1 MSHSLS
7 LLDAAREVPQ
17 RPALFAQGAPR
28 SFADLAL
35 RTAALAAHL
44 RASGIGPGSRVALI
58 AQNRVETV
66 LTVYALLEIGAAI
79 VPVHPRLTPPEVTAL
94 LADGSSDLLLRDTDL
109 DVLLDASGPSP
120 SAALQPPK
128 SRPDPSSLF
137 AVVHTSGT
145 TGRPKGAMLTRGNLL
160 ASAAASAQNLGFC
173 DTDRWLAC
181 MPLCHIGGLSIVTRC
196 LLARVPF
203 ILEPRFDAPAILE
216 ALRRD
221 RATLLSVVPT
231 MLQALLEADHQN
243 LLARLR
249 AVLVGG
255 AATPP
260 ALLDECARRRVPA
273 LTTYG
278 LTEGCSQI
286 TSQRPRD
293 PATREPGS
301 GKPLAGVEI
310 RIERDPSSP
319 SSEIGRIHFRGPMR
333 MRGYWPSDGLSPG
346 APLPSLD
353 PAAWFDTGDLGAFDE
368 QGRLHVFARRT
379 DLIVTGGENV
389 YPAEVERVIEAVPG
403 VARAMVFGVPDPRW
417 GQIVAAALVLDPA
430 RPASLDRVAAELS
443 CRLAAH
449 KRPRRLC
456 AASALPIT
464 PSGKLDRAS
473 ASEHFAPL
481 LSPFPPPAR
490 P

>member
-196 LLARVPF
+196 LRDVLESADEHPFEQLFQGCGELGTSEKAFAFAGKPWSLAASVLAPAEAKTIARRAPKETVGSPAYAAVAQRGRAVTF
-203 ILEPRFDAPAILE
+203 LTLLEPFQGKQPAARKLDAGGKLAFSTGGHAVAVQFDNG
-216 ALRRD
+216 R
-221 RATLLSVVPT
+221 LSV
-231 MLQALLEADHQN
+231 Q
-243 LLARLR
+243 
-249 AVLVGG
+249 
-255 AATPP
+255 
-260 ALLDECARRRVPA
+260 LDDRTV
-273 LTTYG
+273 Y
-278 LTEGCSQI
+278 
-286 TSQRPRD
+286 
-293 PATREPGS
+293 
-301 GKPLAGVEI
+301 
-310 RIERDPSSP
+310 
-319 SSEIGRIHFRGPMR
+319 
-333 MRGYWPSDGLSPG
+333 SD
-346 APLPSLD
+346 
-353 PAAWFDTGDLGAFDE
+353 
-368 QGRLHVFARRT
+368 R
-379 DLIVTGGENV
+379 
-389 YPAEVERVIEAVPG
+389 
-403 VARAMVFGVPDPRW
+403 
-417 GQIVAAALVLDPA
+417 
-430 RPASLDRVAAELS
+430 
-443 CRLAAH
+443 
-449 KRPRRLC
+449 
-456 AASALPIT
+456 
-464 PSGKLDRAS
+464 
-473 ASEHFAPL
+473 
-481 LSPFPPPAR
+481 
-490 P
+490 